1 MSQGGNKQQ
10 GHAGV
15 VRVDTAVTSYRTG
28 RIYVQIPAYRDRE
41 LLRTVQDLTRTAMN
55 ADRLRV
61 AIAWQ
66 YGQDEARL
74 EGELRGCGHVE
85 LIKIPAAK
93 SRGCNWA
100 RNILQS
106 GWNGEEYTLLLDSHH
121 RFTQRWD
128 LQVIEIFEGLRRG
141 GSQRPILTGY
151 LPPYDPDNDPQGR
164 TQTLLRIHLRERHR
178 DMLFRLVGHE
188 IPNWRQ
194 LPRPVPAHFA
204 SLHFLFADGTF
215 NRDLAFDPS
224 IYFFAD
230 EVAIALR
237 AFTRGYDLFHPHRI
251 LGWHL
256 YDRAT
261 RVPHW
266 EDHADWHEHEEVSC
280 QTLYELYD
288 NRLVGRYGVGEVRT
302 IADYE
307 RFIGMRLIANGS

>member
-1 MSQGGNKQQ
+1 MSEGGNQRQ
-10 GHAGV
+10 GRA
-15 VRVDTAVTSYRTG
+15 VRVRSRTPATRYGSG

-41 LLRTVQDLTRTAMN
+41 LLRTVQDLMKTAMS
-55 ADRLRV
+55 ADRLHV

-66 YGQDEARL
+66 YGHDEAHL
-74 EGELRGCGHVE
+74 ESELLDCGHID
-85 LIKIPAAK
+85 LIKIPAER
-93 SRGCNWA
+93 SQGCNWA

-121 RFTQRWD
+121 RFTPRWD
-128 LQVIEIFEGLRRG
+128 QQVIEMFEGLRQA
-141 GSQRPILTGY
+141 GSSKPILTGY
-151 LPPYDPDNDPQGR
+151 LPPYHPQNDPQGR
-164 TQTLLRIHLRERHR
+164 TQTLLRIHLCERHQ

-188 IPNWRQ
+188 IPDWRQ
-194 LPRPVPAHFA
+194 LTSPVPAHFA

-215 NRDLAFDPS
+215 NRELAFDPS

-261 RVPHW
+261 RVTHW
-266 EDHADWHEHEEVSC
+266 EDHADWREHEAVSC

-288 NRLVGRYGVGEVRT
+288 NRLVGKYGIGEVRT

-307 RFIGMRLIANGS
+307 RFIGMPLIADWS